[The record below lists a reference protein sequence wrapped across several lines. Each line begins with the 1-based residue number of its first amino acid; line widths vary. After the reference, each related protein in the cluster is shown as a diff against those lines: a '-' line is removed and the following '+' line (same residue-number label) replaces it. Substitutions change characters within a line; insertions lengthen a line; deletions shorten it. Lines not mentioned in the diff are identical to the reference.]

1 MFYDSTKRP
10 IQDSEEFAVAIDNI
24 ICHGLAMD
32 PVNYDL
38 KPEKDE
44 DLLVIETFNFFAKP
58 GTDPLSQQVFR
69 CKKGEEKI
77 LPNVLIIDENII
89 KQKINVCRTTDKQ
102 EV

>member
-10 IQDSEEFAVAIDNI
+10 IGDSKEFAVAIDNI

-32 PVNYDL
+32 PVNYDI

-44 DLLVIETFNFFAKP
+44 ELLVIETFNLFAEP
-58 GTDPLSQQVFR
+58 GTDPLSEQVFR

-77 LPNVLIIDENII
+77 LSNVLILDGNRD
-89 KQKINVCRTTDKQ
+89 KINEDGCK
-102 EV
+102 